1 MKVETFLF
9 GHVEVNPDLVIE
21 FPQGLV
27 NFEDNKRF
35 MLIHETNVG
44 PEPVSFTLQS
54 LDHPHVAFQIIE
66 PAALGFTYE
75 LALSDAET
83 DLLELSCPASATADL
98 VVLLLLFKQE
108 NGATAG
114 MGANLR
120 APLVIN
126 TKTKRGL
133 QKLLTQMRPNVVL
146 SNLSNAA

>member
-9 GHVEVNPDLVIE
+9 GSVEVNPEQVIE

-27 NFEDNKRF
+27 SFENNRRF

-44 PEPVSFTLQS
+44 QEPVSFTLQS
-54 LDHPHVAFQIIE
+54 LDSPHVAFQIIE

-83 DLLELSCPASATADL
+83 SLLGLSNPADTSGVA
-98 VVLLLLFKQE
+98 VLMILFKQE

-114 MGANLR
+114 VGANLR

-126 TKTKRGL
+126 TKTRRGL
-133 QKLLTQMRPNVVL
+133 QKLLTNLRPNVVL
-146 SNLSNAA
+146 SNLSAAA

>member
-9 GHVEVNPDLVIE
+9 GNVEVNPELVIE

-27 NFEDNKRF
+27 NFENNKRF

-54 LDHPHVAFQIIE
+54 LDDPHVAFQIIE

-75 LALSDAET
+75 LGLNDAET
-83 DLLELSCPASATADL
+83 TLLELTHPDDVV
-98 VVLLLLFKQE
+98 VVLILFKQD

-114 MGANLR
+114 VGANLR
-120 APLVIN
+120 APLIIN
-126 TKTKRGL
+126 TKTRRGL
-133 QKLLTQMRPNVVL
+133 QKLMNQLRPNVVL
-146 SNLSNAA
+146 SNLSNAVA